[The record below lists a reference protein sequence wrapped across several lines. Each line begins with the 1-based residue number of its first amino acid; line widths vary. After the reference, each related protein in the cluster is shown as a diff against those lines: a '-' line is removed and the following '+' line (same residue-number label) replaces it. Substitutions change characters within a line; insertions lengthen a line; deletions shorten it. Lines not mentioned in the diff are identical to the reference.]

1 MTAGNDPLVSV
12 VTPVYNGEEY
22 IAECIESV
30 LSQTYAQF
38 EYLVVDNCSTDST
51 PEIVTSYEKRDP
63 RVRLLRPSEFV
74 GPDPNANRALSEIS
88 PDSRYTKVIHAD
100 DWLFRDCLERMVAL
114 AVANPTVGIV
124 GAYRLEGR
132 KVTLDGLPITAEVV
146 PGRDI
151 CRAQLLGRPWGYLI
165 GSPSSVL
172 YRSDLVRAR
181 PEFYRVDNPITSDK
195 EVFYRLLQESDFGFV
210 HQVLTYTRRHDD
222 ADSVF
227 HFSVGAGQPG
237 DLSLLIKYGRIFLS
251 EDEYRRRLAARV
263 FDYARLLSFHAV
275 LFRHAG
281 FREFHREAL
290 TGLRGSIPPR
300 EVLDGISHAVRHR
313 LRRSAF

>member
-1 MTAGNDPLVSV
+1 MTPRKGPLVSV

-30 LSQTYAQF
+30 LRQTHRHF

-51 PEIVTSYEKRDP
+51 PEIVASYADRDP
-63 RVRLLRPSEFV
+63 RIRLLRPAEFV
-74 GPDPNANRALSEIS
+74 GPDPNANRALREIS
-88 PDSRYTKVIHAD
+88 QKSAYTKVLHAD
-100 DWLFRDCLERMVAL
+100 DWLFPDCLERMVAR
-114 AVANPTVGIV
+114 AVANPNVGIV
-124 GAYRLEGR
+124 GAYRLEGS
-132 KVTLDGLPITAEVV
+132 KVTLDGLPITSAVV

-181 PEFYRVDNPITSDK
+181 PEFYRLDNPITSDK

-210 HQVLTYTRRHDD
+210 HQVLTYTRRHDE

-227 HFSVGAGQPG
+227 HFRIGAGQPG
-237 DLSLLIKYGRIFLS
+237 DLNLLIKYGRVFLS

-263 FDYARLLSFHAV
+263 FDYARLLGFHAI
-275 LFRHAG
+275 LFRHAE
-281 FREFHREAL
+281 FREFHAAAL
-290 TGLRGSIPPR
+290 GALRGSIPPR
-300 EVLDGISHAVRHR
+300 EVVDGVVRAVEQR
-313 LRRSAF
+313 LRRSGS